1 MLILIQL
8 VWGSAFLMGF
18 QGISILLVPDQI
30 LRDKILDPID
40 YRWKE
45 ILNRHASFYLRN
57 RWNYNVI
64 FLCF

>member
-57 RWNYNVI
+57 R
-64 FLCF
+64 